1 MRQFDVVENRNSH
14 TRDQVPYLLLLQA
27 DLFDDLA
34 TRVVAPLIPDD
45 RYGPRLDWLNP
56 TVRIENTEYV
66 VSMAELAGV
75 PASIIGDT
83 VASASPKRHEMIS
96 ALDFLFTG
104 S

>member
-1 MRQFDVVENRNSH
+1 MPQFDVVENKNPD

-27 DLFDDLA
+27 DLFDDLE
-34 TRVVAPLIPDD
+34 TRVVAPLIPAD

-56 TVRIENTEYV
+56 TVRIEKIDYV

-75 PASIIGDT
+75 PATIIGDP
-83 VASASPKRHEMIS
+83 VASAASNRHDVIS

>member
-1 MRQFDVVENRNSH
+1 MPQFDVVENRNPD

-34 TRVVAPLIPDD
+34 TRVVAPLIAAD
-45 RYGPRLDWLNP
+45 RYGAPLDWLNP
-56 TVRIENTEYV
+56 TVRIGKVDYV
-66 VSMAELAGV
+66 VSIAELAGV

-83 VASASPKRHEMIS
+83 VASAESERHEVIS

>member
-1 MRQFDVVENRNSH
+1 MRQFDVVENKSPD
-14 TRDQVPYLLLLQA
+14 TSDQVPYLLLLQA
-27 DLFDDLA
+27 DLFSELE
-34 TRVVAPLIPDD
+34 TRVVAPLISAD

-56 TVRIENTEYV
+56 TVHVGKNEYV

-75 PASIIGDT
+75 PASIIGDP
-83 VASASPKRHEMIS
+83 VASAESKRHEVIS

>member
-1 MRQFDVVENRNSH
+1 MRQFDVVENGNLN

-34 TRVVAPLIPDD
+34 TRVVAPLIPAD

-56 TVRIENTEYV
+56 TVRIGDMEYV

-75 PASIIGDT
+75 PASVIGDT
-83 VASASPKRHEMIS
+83 VASASRKRDEVLS

>member
-1 MRQFDVVENRNSH
+1 MPQFDVVENRNLD

-27 DLFDDLA
+27 ALFDDLA
-34 TRVVAPLIPDD
+34 TRVVAPLIPAD

-56 TVRIENTEYV
+56 TVHIGEIEYV
-66 VSMAELAGV
+66 VSIAELAGV
-75 PASIIGDT
+75 PASIIGDP
-83 VASASPKRHEMIS
+83 VASAESKRHEVIS

>member
-1 MRQFDVVENRNSH
+1 MRQFDIAENRNPD
-14 TRDQVPYLLLLQA
+14 TRDQVPYFLLLQA

-34 TRVVAPLIPDD
+34 TRVVAPLIPADC
-45 RYGPRLDWLNP
+45 YGPRLDWLNP
-56 TVRIENTEYV
+56 TVRIRDIEYV

-75 PASIIGDT
+75 PASIIGAT
-83 VASASPKRHEMIS
+83 VASAESKRHEAIS

>member
-1 MRQFDVVENRNSH
+1 MRQFDVVENKNPD

-27 DLFDDLA
+27 DLFGDLE
-34 TRVVAPLIPDD
+34 TRVVAPLIPAD

-56 TVRIENTEYV
+56 TVRIEKIDYV

-75 PASIIGDT
+75 PATIIGDP
-83 VASASPKRHEMIS
+83 VASAASKRHDVIS

>member
-1 MRQFDVVENRNSH
+1 MRQFDVVENSNAD
-14 TRDQVPYLLLLQA
+14 TNDQVPFLLLLQA

-34 TRVVAPLIPDD
+34 TRVVAPLIPAD

-56 TVRIENTEYV
+56 TVRIGNSEYV
-66 VSMAELAGV
+66 VSIAELAGV
-75 PASIIGDT
+75 PASIIGDP
-83 VASASPKRHEMIS
+83 VASAEDQRHEVIS